1 VKETIAEMLK
11 VEARAKDIVAKA
23 QDEAAGIV
31 RQARVEAA
39 RLQEEAQRTAQ
50 AEAAKLVELGIE
62 DARKHRDELLAR
74 IDKENERLRDVG
86 HAKADEAKKLIIAAL
101 TGM

>member
-1 VKETIAEMLK
+1 MKETIAEMLK
-11 VEARAKDIVAKA
+11 VEARAKEIVAEA

-39 RLQEEAQRTAQ
+39 RLQEEAQRAAQ
-50 AEAAKLVELGIE
+50 AEAAKLVERGIE
-62 DARKHRDELLAR
+62 DARKRRNELLTQ

-86 HAKADEAKKLIIAAL
+86 QGKADEAKKMIVAAL